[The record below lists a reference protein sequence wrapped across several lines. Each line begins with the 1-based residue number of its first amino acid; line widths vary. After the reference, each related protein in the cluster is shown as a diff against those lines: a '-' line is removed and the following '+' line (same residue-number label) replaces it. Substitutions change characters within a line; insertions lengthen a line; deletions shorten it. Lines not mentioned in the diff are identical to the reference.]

1 MEPEKTITSNAILTA
16 VFAGIVATLLSF
28 IYYLVFKDVTDFPYS
43 SLINVSSLIFIINT
57 VFLVLGFIYYMF
69 LKIARRADLA
79 FMVCMCVLTAIAVW
93 AAAGVHRA
101 SNGLINREFHELLIG
116 LILII
121 GVTALAGMPFL
132 YHNKTF
138 NREVI

>member
-1 MEPEKTITSNAILTA
+1 MEPEKTTTSDAILTA

-28 IYYLVFKDVTDFPYS
+28 VYYLFFKEITGFPYS
-43 SLINVSSLIFIINT
+43 ALINVASLIFIINT
-57 VFLVLGFIYYMF
+57 IFLGIGFLYYMF
-69 LKIARRADLA
+69 LKISRRADLV
-79 FMVCMCVLTAIAVW
+79 FIVCMCVLTAVSIW
-93 AAAGVHRA
+93 AASRIHRA
-101 SNGLINREFHELLIG
+101 DSPIVNQEFHQVLIG

-121 GVTALAGMPFL
+121 GVTAFVGMPFL

>member
-28 IYYLVFKDVTDFPYS
+28 VYYLVFKDVTDFPYS

-57 VFLVLGFIYYMF
+57 IFLVIGFIYYMF
-69 LKIARRADLA
+69 LKISRRADLI
-79 FMVCMCVLTAIAVW
+79 FIISMCVLTALAVW
-93 AAAGVHRA
+93 GASGIHRA
-101 SNGLINREFHELLIG
+101 NNAAINHEFHQLLIG

-121 GVTALAGMPFL
+121 GVTAFAGMPFL
-132 YHNKTF
+132 YHNKAF
-138 NREVI
+138 NRDVI